1 MKTSTW
7 LAVVCLAASLP
18 TQAEIFKPIE
28 LKDQEL
34 ATLRGRY
41 VMPGRI
47 VSFGVVM
54 TTTWQNANGALI
66 GATTA
71 MQVQQN
77 TIKPQFYVSMID
89 EKPST
94 STSSQPSVAN
104 TSTNTN
110 TNTGTNTGTGIVSG
124 GNGLNSTEGVTQVV
138 RAAGDK
144 NTAYNNVDINVAK
157 ASQVDQPPVSQPQ
170 GQALTPGSTLVGN
183 NDAGSLSVS
192 STNTGGVQL
201 NIVANNNQ
209 GSTVQRLAQG
219 GLMQNTTLLGSSN
232 QVRNLT
238 SLNVVLRDN
247 VPTAGSV
254 SGNLDQLKGLRTIG
268 F

>member
-1 MKTSTW
+1 MKTPIW
-7 LAVVCLAASLP
+7 LAVLCLAASLP
-18 TQAEIFKPIE
+18 TEAQTFKPIE

-47 VSFGVVM
+47 VSFGIAM
-54 TTTWQNANGALI
+54 TSTWQNANGEVI
-66 GATTA
+66 GATST
-71 MQVQQN
+71 MQIQQS

-89 EKPST
+89 EKGNGSAR
-94 STSSQPSVAN
+94 SQGAS
-104 TSTNTN
+104 
-110 TNTGTNTGTGIVSG
+110 TGTGTVTG
-124 GNGLNSTEGVTQVV
+124 GSGLNTTEGVTQVV
-138 RAAGDK
+138 RAAGDN
-144 NTAYNNVDINVAK
+144 NTAYNNVDINVSK
-157 ASQVDQPPVSQPQ
+157 ASQGTATQQPQQTQQQ
-170 GQALTPGSTLVGN
+170 GQALTAGSTLVGN
-183 NDAGSLSVS
+183 NGAGSLSIS
-192 STNTGGVQL
+192 STGTGVQL

-238 SLNVVLRDN
+238 SFNVVLRDN

>member
-1 MKTSTW
+1 MKLREYPMKTPLW
-7 LAVVCLAASLP
+7 LAMVCLTASLP

-34 ATLRGRY
+34 ATLRGRF

-54 TTTWQNANGALI
+54 TSTWENAKGEVI
-66 GATTA
+66 GATSS
-71 MQVQQN
+71 MQVQQS
-77 TIKPQFYVSMID
+77 TIKPQFYVSMIND
-89 EKPST
+89 KGTGSA
-94 STSSQPSVAN
+94 SSQSAN
-104 TSTNTN
+104 TNN
-110 TNTGTNTGTGIVSG
+110 GTGTVTG

-138 RAAGDK
+138 RAAGDN
-144 NTAYNNVDINVAK
+144 NTAYNNVDINVTK
-157 ASQVDQPPVSQPQ
+157 ANQAPATQPQ
-170 GQALTPGSTLVGN
+170 GQALATGGTLTGSN
-183 NDAGSLSVS
+183 EAGSLSVS
-192 STNTGGVQL
+192 STGSGVQL

-209 GSTVQRLAQG
+209 GSTMQRLGQG
-219 GLMQNTTLLGSSN
+219 GLMQNTTLLGSTN

-247 VPTAGSV
+247 TQTAGSYN
-254 SGNLDQLKGLRTIG
+254 GNLDQLRGLRTSG